1 MPPSS
6 HPTPCLTELLNTGNA
21 LAGGGA
27 CIDTSSH
34 QASQSGHLC
43 QDIYVTKESPLQLG
57 RTLEVR
63 TQEEQGWGTAML
75 HKCREF
81 HENIVCAWALILGG
95 LENLFFL
102 VKLTSPLRQK
112 QQERAPVLTND

>member
-1 MPPSS
+1 MPTSS

-21 LAGGGA
+21 LAGGGI
-27 CIDTSSH
+27 CIDTSPH
-34 QASQSGHLC
+34 RASKSGHLC

-75 HKCREF
+75 YKCREF

-102 VKLTSPLRQK
+102 VKLTSLLRQK